1 MVQIRAAKGF
11 FQIIMDDDCILISQL
26 NDFIFC
32 PASIYFHLLYGG
44 REKLTFQQAPQ
55 LNGFMEHSAVDTAR
69 YSSRKSILQGIS
81 VYSEKYN
88 LTGKIDIYDSAR
100 HLLTERKKKIK
111 FIYDGYIFQIYAQYF
126 AMTEMGYIIDKLR
139 LYSMDDNRSY
149 DIPLPEQNP
158 AMLRKFEQTVYELK
172 NFELARFRQTNIE
185 KCRNCIY
192 EPACDRS
199 LL

>member
-1 MVQIRAAKGF
+1 
-11 FQIIMDDDCILISQL
+11 MDDDCILISQL

-55 LNGFMEHSAVDTAR
+55 LNGAQAHAAVDTAR
-69 YSSRKSILQGIS
+69 YSQRKNILQGIS

-88 LTGKIDIYDSAR
+88 LTGRIDIYDAGR
-100 HLLTERKKKIK
+100 HLLIERKKKIK
-111 FIYDGYIFQIYAQYF
+111 FIYDGYVFQIYAQYF

-139 LYSMDDNRSY
+139 LYSMDDNKSY

-158 AMLRKFEQTVYELK
+158 EMLRRFEQTVYELK
-172 NFELARFRQTNIE
+172 NFELDSFRQTNIE

-192 EPACDRS
+192 EPACGRS